1 MRLRARVWKDGEWWQ
16 YEITD
21 VEAETES
28 GGLIM
33 NGASADWRRAIDW
46 AHVELAYWAIR
57 FGLV

>member
-1 MRLRARVWKDGEWWQ
+1 VWKDGEWWQ